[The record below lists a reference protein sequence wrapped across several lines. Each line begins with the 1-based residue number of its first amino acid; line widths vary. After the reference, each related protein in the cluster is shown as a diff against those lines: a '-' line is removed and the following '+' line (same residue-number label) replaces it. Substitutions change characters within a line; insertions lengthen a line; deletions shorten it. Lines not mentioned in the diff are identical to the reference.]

1 MVIRIAP
8 DSDFES
14 EDEMPVVR
22 GGKGDEYDESEARDA
37 DHVAPESSPKPT
49 ATPRS
54 VRKVV
59 RQTVIESTT
68 VGTYDYDSDIY
79 TEESSMG
86 SFIVHSD
93 EEDDAQQSADENT
106 GLSPYKRH

>member
-14 EDEMPVVR
+14 EDETPAVN
-22 GGKGDEYDESEARDA
+22 GDKGDEYDESESNNA
-37 DHVAPESSPKPT
+37 DDVSPESSPKPT

-79 TEESSMG
+79 TEESSMA

-93 EEDDAQQSADENT
+93 DEDEAQQSADENT
-106 GLSPYKRH
+106 GLSLYKRH

>member
-14 EDEMPVVR
+14 EDEMPAVNGDR
-22 GGKGDEYDESEARDA
+22 GDEYDKFESRDA
-37 DHVAPESSPKPT
+37 DDVAPESSPKAM

-59 RQTVIESTT
+59 RQAVNESTT
-68 VGTYDYDSDIY
+68 VGIYDYDSDIY

-93 EEDDAQQSADENT
+93 DEDDAQQSADENT
-106 GLSPYKRH
+106 GLAPYKRH